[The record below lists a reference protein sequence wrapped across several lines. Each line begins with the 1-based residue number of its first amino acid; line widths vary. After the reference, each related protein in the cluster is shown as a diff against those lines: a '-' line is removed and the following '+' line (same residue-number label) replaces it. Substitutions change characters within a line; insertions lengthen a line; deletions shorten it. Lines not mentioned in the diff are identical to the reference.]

1 MLWEYKIS
9 NQIKEYELRHDPV
22 IITVNEFTEESSKA
36 FRSKVALAHNTG
48 QKVIPVIIDSFG
60 GEVVA
65 LMSMISTIEQSK
77 LPVAT
82 IVEGKAMSC
91 GAALL
96 AFGTEGY
103 RFVDQHATVM
113 IHDISGGVIGKVD
126 DMIAKAE
133 NARRLNDKIYKMMAR
148 QCGKNDTYFLDE
160 LDKKKHA
167 DWYLEADECI
177 EIGLAQFKRVPSM
190 SVSVDVDIKFI

>member
-48 QKVIPVIIDSFG
+48 QKVIPV
-60 GEVVA
+60 
-65 LMSMISTIEQSK
+65 
-77 LPVAT
+77 
-82 IVEGKAMSC
+82 
-91 GAALL
+91 
-96 AFGTEGY
+96 
-103 RFVDQHATVM
+103 
-113 IHDISGGVIGKVD
+113 DISGGVIGKVD